1 MLGIQLELQEF
12 LGNFESNLINDIIQ
26 YINVAGNQLNFD
38 INYQEVLKSAE
49 VILISHSL

>member
-12 LGNFESNLINDIIQ
+12 LGNFESNL
-26 YINVAGNQLNFD
+26 INVAGNQLNFD

-49 VILISHSL
+49 VIPNRPN